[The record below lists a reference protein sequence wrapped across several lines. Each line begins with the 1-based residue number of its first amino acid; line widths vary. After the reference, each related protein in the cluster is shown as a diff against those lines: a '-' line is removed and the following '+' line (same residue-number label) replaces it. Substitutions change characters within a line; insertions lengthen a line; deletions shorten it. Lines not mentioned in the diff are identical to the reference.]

1 MARHQVSDRDRTYL
15 RYAIELSRRSRD
27 AGKHPFGALVVD
39 ARGSIVAEARNNAL
53 PPDGDPTQHAEL
65 VAVSL
70 EARSLSDEA
79 KARTSLTSSV
89 EPCIMLALATH
100 WC

>member
-39 ARGSIVAEARNNAL
+39 ARGSITAQQRTVRAL
-53 PPDGDPTQHAEL
+53 IAPFVQTGRGDAAAGEITN
-65 VAVSL
+65 
-70 EARSLSDEA
+70 DE
-79 KARTSLTSSV
+79 SV
-89 EPCIMLALATH
+89 
-100 WC
+100 